1 MARVRTI
8 ALEEHFWTPELA
20 APPGTGPLAV
30 WGQRVDDQLRD
41 LGRARLADM
50 DANGIDLQVISH
62 VAPAAQGLAG
72 TEGTTRAREANER
85 LAAAVRA
92 HPDRFAGFAT
102 LPTADPRAAA
112 GELERAVREL
122 GLIGALVNSTLGS
135 NGVFLDDAR
144 FVPLL
149 DRFERLDVPLYLH
162 PAPPSA
168 ALRDALYQGLPPAV
182 AGRLATGAWGW
193 HAEAG
198 LHVLRM
204 IATGVFD
211 RHPGLRLIVGHC
223 GEMVPFM
230 LDRIDAMLRPAGL
243 AQKPSE
249 YFLRNIWVTTS
260 GLFSLPPV
268 LCTVQVLGVDRVLF
282 SVDYPFG
289 DNAAGRA
296 LLDALPLAPADRAK
310 IAGGNAE
317 RVLGLKP
324 YQPASHEAAPAR
336 DLAQQVGT
344 SDLRH
349 AGVVESLHKL
359 SDLRHND
366 VVKNVGA
373 GPAAAAPT
381 RGQVARLILEL
392 GPSTAATLGGR
403 LGLTPAAIRR
413 HLDNLL
419 AEGLIETR
427 TARTYGNRGRG
438 RPAKVFV
445 ITDAGRSA
453 FEHAYDDLATN
464 ALRFLAE
471 TAGQDAIAEFA
482 RRQVSDLERR
492 YAPAVAR
499 GDLPSRVQALAE
511 ALSADGYAASAGPAP
526 AIGNPVI
533 GGPGTG
539 NHAVRSR
546 AEAGEQLC
554 QHHCPVAHV
563 AAEFPQLCEAETEAF
578 GRLLGTPVQRLAT
591 IAHGDG
597 ICTTH
602 VTSVGKATSAR
613 TVIEPVT
620 NENTTESGGLLT

>member
-1 MARVRTI
+1 VRTI
-8 ALEEHFWTPELA
+8 ALEEHFWTAELA
-20 APPGTGPLAV
+20 PPPGTGQLAV
-30 WGQRVDDQLRD
+30 WGPHVGDQLRD
-41 LGRARLADM
+41 LGSLRLADM
-50 DANGIDLQVISH
+50 DSAGIDLQVISH
-62 VAPAAQGLAG
+62 VAPAAQGYAGAEGLA
-72 TEGTTRAREANER
+72 RARQANDQ

-92 HPDRFAGFAT
+92 RPARFAGFAT

-112 GELERAVREL
+112 DELERATTEL
-122 GLIGALVNSTLGS
+122 GFVGALVNSTLGS
-135 NGVFLDDAR
+135 NGTFLDDPR
-144 FVPLL
+144 YEPLL

-162 PAPPSA
+162 PAPPPP
-168 ALRDALYQGLPPAV
+168 ALREVLYSGLPPGV
-182 AGRLATGAWGW
+182 AARLATGAWGW

-204 IATGVFD
+204 VATGVFD
-211 RHPGLRLIVGHC
+211 RHPALRMIVGHC
-223 GEMVPFM
+223 GEMLPFM
-230 LDRIDAMLRPAGL
+230 LARIDAMLRADDL
-243 AQKPSE
+243 AMRPSD
-249 YFLRNIWVTTS
+249 YFARNIWVTTS
-260 GLFSLPPV
+260 GLFSIPPV
-268 LCTVQVLGVDRVLF
+268 MCTVQVLGVDRVLF

-289 DNAAGRA
+289 SNAAGRA
-296 LLDALPLAPADRAK
+296 LLDTLPLSPDDRAK

-324 YQPASHEAAPAR
+324 HR
-336 DLAQQVGT
+336 
-344 SDLRH
+344 DLRH
-349 AGVVESLHKL
+349 VDVAESLHRTAH
-359 SDLRHND
+359 LRHND
-366 VVKNVGA
+366 VVKNVRSA
-373 GPAAAAPT
+373 EGPT
-381 RGQVARLILEL
+381 KGQVARLILEL

-453 FEHAYDDLATN
+453 FEHAYDDLATG

-471 TAGQDAIAEFA
+471 TAGPEAVAEFA
-482 RRQVSDLERR
+482 RRQVADLERR
-492 YAPAVAR
+492 YAPVVAQ
-499 GDLPSRVQALAE
+499 GELDVRVQALAE

-526 AIGNPVI
+526 AIGAATP
-533 GGPGTG
+533 
-539 NHAVRSR
+539 
-546 AEAGEQLC
+546 AGEQLC

-602 VTSVGKATSAR
+602 VTHVTGPGKASSR
-613 TVIEPVT
+613 KTVIRHGVSTEIT
-620 NENTTESGGLLT
+620 AESGGLLT

>member
-41 LGRARLADM
+41 LGRGRLADM

-72 TEGTTRAREANER
+72 AEGIARAREANDR

-112 GELERAVREL
+112 DELERAVYDL

-135 NGVFLDDAR
+135 NGAFLDDAR
-144 FVPLL
+144 FAPLL
-149 DRFERLDVPLYLH
+149 ERFERLDVPLYLH

-168 ALRDALYQGLPPAV
+168 ALREALYHGLPPAV
-182 AGRLATGAWGW
+182 AARLATGAWGW

-211 RHPGLRLIVGHC
+211 RHPGVRMIVGHC

-230 LDRIDAMLRPAGL
+230 LDRIDAMLRPDSIAL
-243 AQKPSE
+243 KPSDC
-249 YFLRNIWVTTS
+249 FRRNIWVTTS

-296 LLDALPLAPADRAK
+296 LLDTLPLAPADKAK

-324 YQPASHEAAPAR
+324 
-336 DLAQQVGT
+336 
-344 SDLRH
+344 
-349 AGVVESLHKL
+349 
-359 SDLRHND
+359 
-366 VVKNVGA
+366 A
-373 GPAAAAPT
+373 GPEDPQ
-381 RGQVARLILEL
+381 G
-392 GPSTAATLGGR
+392 
-403 LGLTPAAIRR
+403 
-413 HLDNLL
+413 
-419 AEGLIETR
+419 
-427 TARTYGNRGRG
+427 
-438 RPAKVFV
+438 V
-445 ITDAGRSA
+445 I
-453 FEHAYDDLATN
+453 
-464 ALRFLAE
+464 
-471 TAGQDAIAEFA
+471 
-482 RRQVSDLERR
+482 
-492 YAPAVAR
+492 
-499 GDLPSRVQALAE
+499 
-511 ALSADGYAASAGPAP
+511 
-526 AIGNPVI
+526 
-533 GGPGTG
+533 
-539 NHAVRSR
+539 
-546 AEAGEQLC
+546 
-554 QHHCPVAHV
+554 
-563 AAEFPQLCEAETEAF
+563 
-578 GRLLGTPVQRLAT
+578 
-591 IAHGDG
+591 
-597 ICTTH
+597 
-602 VTSVGKATSAR
+602 
-613 TVIEPVT
+613 
-620 NENTTESGGLLT
+620 